1 MNRSVTFCL
10 FTAAILTAAT
20 GWAENQPAAPA
31 ASLVPPAAAPA
42 AAQPPVI
49 AEPAKPVV
57 ATLPRKLEVMP
68 PPFGQFASLV
78 RYADANGD
86 MIIDDQEA
94 DAAIKV
100 LGDAMRDQFKR
111 RNQATINRYDL
122 DKDGRLSAEE
132 ILKMKEFFR
141 DSMAKARQ
149 PVTRPQINT
158 MVPADG
164 KLTIN
169 EKKNPRPGPFKTAA
183 GPEPKSETKP
193 AVAAPAATPAAAK

>member
-86 MIIDDQEA
+86 MAHQRRVLEQSMCVQQQEQQ
-94 DAAIKV
+94 D
-100 LGDAMRDQFKR
+100 
-111 RNQATINRYDL
+111 RNRN
-122 DKDGRLSAEE
+122 
-132 ILKMKEFFR
+132 
-141 DSMAKARQ
+141 
-149 PVTRPQINT
+149 
-158 MVPADG
+158 
-164 KLTIN
+164 
-169 EKKNPRPGPFKTAA
+169 
-183 GPEPKSETKP
+183 
-193 AVAAPAATPAAAK
+193 